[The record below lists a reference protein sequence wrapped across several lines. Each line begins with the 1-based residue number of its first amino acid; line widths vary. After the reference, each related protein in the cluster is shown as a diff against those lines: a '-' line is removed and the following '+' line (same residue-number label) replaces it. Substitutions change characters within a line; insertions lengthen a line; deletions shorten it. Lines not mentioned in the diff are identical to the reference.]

1 MPAAQH
7 CCQQR
12 KAAWH
17 AQPAKQAGQQQL
29 SGRRSAVWI
38 GALLLP
44 AENGEANQLG
54 AGFVG
59 QEEARCACG
68 VVVDMI
74 KQKKMAGRALLLTGR
89 SQHA

>member
-1 MPAAQH
+1 M
-7 CCQQR
+7 
-12 KAAWH
+12 
-17 AQPAKQAGQQQL
+17 
-29 SGRRSAVWI
+29 
-38 GALLLP
+38 
-44 AENGEANQLG
+44 
-54 AGFVG
+54 G